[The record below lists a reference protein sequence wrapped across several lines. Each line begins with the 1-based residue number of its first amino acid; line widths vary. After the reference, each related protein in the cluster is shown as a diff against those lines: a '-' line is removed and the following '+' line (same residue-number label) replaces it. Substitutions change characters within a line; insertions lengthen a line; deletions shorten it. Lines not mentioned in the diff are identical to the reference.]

1 MKSVGSNLKIKYK
14 ISIYGNLSTITKYI
28 SSILIMLQS
37 SFEHINIINFKR
49 CKVMKH
55 EENVDVRRVSRIAKI
70 DTHNKLIQLNK
81 SDAIGIKT
89 WGRIDYLCNILGYR
103 LIKSGIVVSDKL
115 NDGTDVKQ
123 HNCEVKKQLK
133 ADKANNNM
141 KKNTKKKK

>member
-1 MKSVGSNLKIKYK
+1 
-14 ISIYGNLSTITKYI
+14 
-28 SSILIMLQS
+28 
-37 SFEHINIINFKR
+37 
-49 CKVMKH
+49 MKH

-81 SDAIGIKT
+81 GQNVGLKL

-123 HNCEVKKQLK
+123 HNREVKKQLK

>member
-1 MKSVGSNLKIKYK
+1 MVKLVDTSVLRSDAVRRVGS
-14 ISIYGNLSTITKYI
+14 SPTWDT
-28 SSILIMLQS
+28 S
-37 SFEHINIINFKR
+37 SFEHILIINFKH

-81 SDAIGIKT
+81 STIIGIKT

-103 LIKSGIVVSDKL
+103 LIKSGIVVSDAFS
-115 NDGTDVKQ
+115 DG
-123 HNCEVKKQLK
+123 EVKTHNREIKKQVK

-141 KKNTKKKK
+141 KKNNKKKK

>member
-1 MKSVGSNLKIKYK
+1 
-14 ISIYGNLSTITKYI
+14 
-28 SSILIMLQS
+28 
-37 SFEHINIINFKR
+37 
-49 CKVMKH
+49 MKH

-81 SDAIGIKT
+81 SDQIGIKT

-103 LIKSGIVVSDKL
+103 LIKSGVIVSDVF
-115 NDGTDVKQ
+115 NDD
-123 HNCEVKKQLK
+123 EVKVHNREIKKQIN

>member
-1 MKSVGSNLKIKYK
+1 
-14 ISIYGNLSTITKYI
+14 
-28 SSILIMLQS
+28 MLLS
-37 SFEHINIINFKR
+37 SFEPINIINFKR

-81 SDAIGIKT
+81 TDQIGIKT

-103 LIKSGIVVSDKL
+103 LIKSGIVISDSFSYGEAKA
-115 NDGTDVKQ
+115 
-123 HNCEVKKQLK
+123 HNREVKKQIK

>member
-1 MKSVGSNLKIKYK
+1 
-14 ISIYGNLSTITKYI
+14 
-28 SSILIMLQS
+28 MLQS

-81 SDAIGIKT
+81 YDDIGIKT

-103 LIKSGIVVSDKL
+103 LIKSGIVVSDSFS
-115 NDGTDVKQ
+115 DGEAKA
-123 HNCEVKKQLK
+123 HNREVKKQIK

>member
-14 ISIYGNLSTITKYI
+14 ISIYGNLSIITKYI
-28 SSILIMLQS
+28 SSILIMLLS
-37 SFEHINIINFKR
+37 SFEHINTINFKR

-81 SDAIGIKT
+81 TDQIGIKT
-89 WGRIDYLCNILGYR
+89 WGRIDYLCNILCYR
-103 LIKSGIVVSDKL
+103 LIKSGIVVSDSFS
-115 NDGTDVKQ
+115 DGETKV
-123 HNCEVKKQLK
+123 HNREVKKQIK

>member
-1 MKSVGSNLKIKYK
+1 
-14 ISIYGNLSTITKYI
+14 
-28 SSILIMLQS
+28 MLLS

-81 SDAIGIKT
+81 TDQIGIKT

-103 LIKSGIVVSDKL
+103 LIKSDIVITDKFSD
-115 NDGTDVKQ
+115 GADVKQ
-123 HNCEVKKQLK
+123 DTRKLKKQVK
-133 ADKANNNM
+133 EAKANNNM

>member
-1 MKSVGSNLKIKYK
+1 
-14 ISIYGNLSTITKYI
+14 
-28 SSILIMLQS
+28 MLLS

-81 SDAIGIKT
+81 TDQIGIKT

-103 LIKSGIVVSDKL
+103 LIKSGIVISDKF
-115 NDGTDVKQ
+115 NDGADIKQ
-123 HNCEVKKQLK
+123 HNREVKKQVK
-133 ADKANNNM
+133 ETKANNNM
-141 KKNTKKKK
+141 KKNNKKKK

>member
-1 MKSVGSNLKIKYK
+1 
-14 ISIYGNLSTITKYI
+14 
-28 SSILIMLQS
+28 
-37 SFEHINIINFKR
+37 
-49 CKVMKH
+49 MKH

-81 SDAIGIKT
+81 SDNIGIKT

-103 LIKSGIVVSDKL
+103 LIKSGIVVSDSFSYETKA
-115 NDGTDVKQ
+115 
-123 HNCEVKKQLK
+123 HNREVKKQIK

>member
-1 MKSVGSNLKIKYK
+1 
-14 ISIYGNLSTITKYI
+14 
-28 SSILIMLQS
+28 MLPS

-81 SDAIGIKT
+81 GQNIGLKL

-103 LIKSGIVVSDKL
+103 LIKSGIVVSDKF
-115 NDGTDVKQ
+115 NDADIKT
-123 HNCEVKKQLK
+123 HNREVKKQIK
-133 ADKANNNM
+133 EAKANNNM
-141 KKNTKKKK
+141 AKKSNKKRK